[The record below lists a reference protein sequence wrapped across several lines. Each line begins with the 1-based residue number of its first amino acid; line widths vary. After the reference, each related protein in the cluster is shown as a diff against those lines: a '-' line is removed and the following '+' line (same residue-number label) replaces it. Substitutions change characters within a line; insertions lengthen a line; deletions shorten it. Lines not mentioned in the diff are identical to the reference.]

1 MIKGIFFD
9 FDGVITLEKQGTPPV
24 ISYIAK
30 ETCLPVTSVEAAYRK
45 YNRAL
50 LYGEIT
56 HKDMWQGFCEELQ
69 REIDY
74 EILTEAFLN
83 VTLDKTVITYIKKLK
98 AKYIIGMIT
107 DNKVDRIETILKE
120 LNLQDLFDVVVI
132 SAEVHAEK
140 TEEKIFEVAL
150 DRSRLE
156 PQEIVF
162 IDNTARNLEV
172 PAKMGFETIYFDD
185 EKRDLAELKQVLE
198 E

>member
-1 MIKGIFFD
+1 
-9 FDGVITLEKQGTPPV
+9 
-24 ISYIAK
+24 
-30 ETCLPVTSVEAAYRK
+30 
-45 YNRAL
+45 
-50 LYGEIT
+50 
-56 HKDMWQGFCEELQ
+56 MWQGFCEELQ

-83 VTLDKTVITYIKKLK
+83 ITLDETVITYIKKLK

-132 SAEVHAEK
+132 SAEVHAGK

-185 EKRDLAELKQVLE
+185 EKRDLAELKRMLE
-198 E
+198 

>member
-30 ETCLPVTSVEAAYRK
+30 ATGLPVKSVETAYRK

-74 EILTEAFLN
+74 EILTGAFLN
-83 VTLDKTVITYIKKLK
+83 ITLDQTVITYIKELK

-107 DNKVDRIETILKE
+107 DNKVDRIETILKT
-120 LNLQDLFDVVVI
+120 LNIENLFDVVVI
-132 SAEVHAEK
+132 SAEVHAGK

-156 PQEIVF
+156 PQESVF

-172 PAKMGFETIYFDD
+172 PARMGFRTIYFDD
-185 EKRDLAELKQVLE
+185 EKRDWTELKRVLE